1 MYATTFITVLIL
13 LLALAVLAAPLAAG
27 TQPPGRVW
35 RVGVVLLPATG
46 PFPSIEGFLRG
57 LTDLGYTEGG
67 NLIVIQRSAE
77 G

>member
-1 MYATTFITVLIL
+1 MKLRAFALI
-13 LLALAVLAAPLAAG
+13 AAIAVSLFGAPLAAEA
-27 TQPPGRVW
+27 QEPGRVW